1 MANCNG
7 KCYLAKQL
15 KKVEKKDSK
24 KQLPESTMEKLPFLY
39 CVFETVIGYESLE
52 VANRI
57 RYGNNYSFSYIM
69 DIFHPP
75 KSS

>member
-7 KCYLAKQL
+7 KCYLTKQL

-24 KQLPESTMEKLPFLY
+24 KQLPESMMEKLQFLY
-39 CVFETVIGYESLE
+39 CVFETAIGYNSLE
-52 VANRI
+52 VDNRTF
-57 RYGNNYSFSYIM
+57 YGNNYSFSYIM

-75 KSS
+75 KNS